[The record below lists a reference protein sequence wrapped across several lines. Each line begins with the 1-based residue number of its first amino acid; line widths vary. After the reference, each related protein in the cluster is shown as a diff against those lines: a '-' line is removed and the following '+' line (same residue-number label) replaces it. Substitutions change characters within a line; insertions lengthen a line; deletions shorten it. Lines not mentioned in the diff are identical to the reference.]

1 MRYHRFAVLTIF
13 FICGFIFANY
23 AARLP
28 DVEMQ
33 YQLTHSLLGRVL
45 LCGSIGALSAMPF
58 AGWLTVRFG
67 SRQITAWAA
76 VFFSI
81 MVCTIPLLP
90 NIWAL
95 AGAFVVMGFANGAL
109 DIAMNSQAVAV
120 ERMYERPLMSSFH
133 AAFSVGT
140 LVGALGASIFTKMGT
155 TLVQHFSIIG
165 CITFL
170 LAVWAGR
177 NLVKD
182 DLKSTEKT
190 TTKFQLPTRALAGL
204 GLITFCCM
212 LGEGAMADWTT
223 IYMHKNLGFD
233 TGTAPLGYAAVTAAM
248 TLGRLFGDGIVQRLG
263 NQKVLI
269 ASSILALSGLI
280 LALATHNIALVISG
294 FFIVGLGIAV
304 IVPITYN
311 IGGNSKE
318 FPAGVGL
325 AMITT
330 IGYAGFVIGPPT
342 IGFLAD
348 VFSLQAALGIVAMLF
363 FVMLLLS
370 LRVKTP

>member
-1 MRYHRFAVLTIF
+1 MRRHRFAVLAVF

-28 DVEMQ
+28 DIEVK
-33 YQLTHSLLGRVL
+33 YGLTHALLGQIL

-67 SRQITAWAA
+67 SRQITAISAAFFSFMVCLMPALPNFWALGA
-76 VFFSI
+76 VFI
-81 MVCTIPLLP
+81 VL
-90 NIWAL
+90 
-95 AGAFVVMGFANGAL
+95 GFANGAL

-120 ERMYERPLMSSFH
+120 EKMYERPLMSSFH

-140 LVGALGASIFTKMGT
+140 LAGALIAAFFAKIEA
-155 TLVQHFSIIG
+155 TLSQHFMVIG
-165 CITFL
+165 GMAFTAAI
-170 LAVWAGR
+170 WAGQ

-182 DLKSTEKT
+182 DIQPEEKSSA
-190 TTKFQLPTRALAGL
+190 KFQLPNRALAGL
-204 GLITFCCM
+204 GLIAFCCM

-223 IYMHKNLGFD
+223 IYMHKTLGFD
-233 TGTAPLGYAAVTAAM
+233 TATAPLGYAAVTAAM
-248 TLGRLFGDGIVQRLG
+248 TLGRIFGDKIIQYFG

-269 ASSILALSGLI
+269 ASSILAFSGLLMVLLTNSI
-280 LALATHNIALVISG
+280 VFSIIG
-294 FFIVGLGIAV
+294 FFVVGLGISIV
-304 IVPITYN
+304 VPIAYSV
-311 IGGNSKE
+311 GGNAKGLPS
-318 FPAGVGL
+318 GVGL

-348 VFSLQAALGIVAMLF
+348 AFSLQKALGFVAGLF
-363 FVMLLLS
+363 FVMFLLS
-370 LRVKTP
+370 LRVKSE